1 MIRLGIRRN
10 QRVSQSFGRPLGPSV
25 SIAFAFLPKLGCPF
39 CWPILAGICSFL
51 GLPFSLLNPILTAS
65 TAAATVA
72 VIGLMLRER
81 RITGH
86 ASVMAVSLFAI
97 LACRLGWMTPW
108 VVYLGGA
115 GLLGAASW
123 SLVVARRD
131 LLPAKAS
138 LSAESGSCA
147 ELAQEHLCRSNVC
160 HTRYQEEVL
169 LCIRQLPS
177 PGGIRRGLTLRLALS
192 PSNGWHYGKNGRQP
206 QRRAGAAATCR
217 GGCAGVADTID
228 SPEHHSQETLVRR
241 NANAIYLANQH

>member
-65 TAAATVA
+65 TASATVA

-86 ASVMAVSLFAI
+86 ASVMAVSLLAI

-147 ELAQEHLCRSNVC
+147 ELAQEHL
-160 HTRYQEEVL
+160 
-169 LCIRQLPS
+169 QLPS
-177 PGGIRRGLTLRLALS
+177 PGGIRRGLTLRMALS
-192 PSNGWHYGKNGRQP
+192 PSNRWPYGTNGRQP
-206 QRRAGAAATCR
+206 PRRAGAAATCR
-217 GGCAGVADTID
+217 GGCAGAADTID
-228 SPEHHSQETLVRR
+228 SPEHHSQE
-241 NANAIYLANQH
+241 NSC